1 MVCQFKNV
9 NRNHNAALRRIVA
22 SQHHTYKHAMTAF
35 FTQIAT
41 PLAEKCGQMMCKE
54 SKYLAIQKT
63 VCIGHLVKNMS
74 DLEKYAAH

>member
-1 MVCQFKNV
+1 
-9 NRNHNAALRRIVA
+9 
-22 SQHHTYKHAMTAF
+22 MTAF

-41 PLAEKCGQMMCKE
+41 PLAERCGQMMRKE

-63 VCIGHLVKNMS
+63 VCIGHLVENMS